1 MATEAIAQYTRL
13 LDVSKKEPAL
23 VPLQEV
29 DVAHSRDLEAE
40 AQVASAEQN
49 VSVSRLQ
56 AAKAALEHETALV
69 EYTRIVSPLNGVITQ
84 RYASVLS
91 QRFV

>member
-49 VSVSRLQ
+49 VSVSRL
-56 AAKAALEHETALV
+56 
-69 EYTRIVSPLNGVITQ
+69 
-84 RYASVLS
+84 
-91 QRFV
+91 